1 MQTSAAIREAVYLAL
16 DDLNAQLPPARRLP
30 RSETTPLAGEDG
42 QLDSLGVV
50 NLIALVEQKLETHSG
65 ITVDLID
72 SDLLAGGEALNSVAT
87 LIEFVAS
94 LVNERTHV

>member
-1 MQTSAAIREAVYLAL
+1 
-16 DDLNAQLPPARRLP
+16 
-30 RSETTPLAGEDG
+30 
-42 QLDSLGVV
+42 
-50 NLIALVEQKLETHSG
+50 
-65 ITVDLID
+65 VDLID